1 MITPVCYVY
10 YYDAVKAKDSLP
22 LYFPLTNKNLSYFDP
37 IYVENGILKVKSCN
51 DISQQKLGNV
61 ESW

>member
-37 IYVENGILKVKSCN
+37 IYVENGILK
-51 DISQQKLGNV
+51 QKLGNV